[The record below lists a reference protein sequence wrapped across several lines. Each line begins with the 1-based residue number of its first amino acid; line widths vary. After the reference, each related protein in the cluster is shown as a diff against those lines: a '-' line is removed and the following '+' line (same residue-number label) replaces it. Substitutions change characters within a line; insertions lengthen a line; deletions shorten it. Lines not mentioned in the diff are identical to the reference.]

1 MRKKT
6 LGYGALT
13 PTKQGDV
20 KACLKKYNIEY
31 MESEVDNELVLLN
44 LKVTTT
50 GVIPEVVVA
59 LHQFVDLIDLGN

>member
-13 PTKQGDV
+13 PAKQEEV
-20 KACLKKYNIEY
+20 KACLKKYSTEY
-31 MESEVDNELVLLN
+31 MESEVDSELVLLN
-44 LKVTTT
+44 INVPAA

-59 LHQFVDLIDLGN
+59 LRQFVDLIDLGN

>member
-6 LGYGALT
+6 LGYGVLT
-13 PTKQGDV
+13 PTKQGEV